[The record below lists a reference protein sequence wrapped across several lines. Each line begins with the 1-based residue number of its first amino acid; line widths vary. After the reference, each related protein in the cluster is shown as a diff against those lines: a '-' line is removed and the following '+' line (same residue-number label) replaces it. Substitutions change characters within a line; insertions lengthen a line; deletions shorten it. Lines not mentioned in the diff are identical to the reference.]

1 MQIDDALIDK
11 LSALCKLSFE
21 AQDREAIKAD
31 LQRMLDFV
39 EKIAEVD
46 TTGVAP
52 LIHMTKAVNVWREDV
67 VQPTLTHEQALA
79 NAPKRDSDYFRVP
92 KVIKG

>member
-11 LSALCKLSFE
+11 LSALSKLSFE
-21 AQDREAIKAD
+21 AQDREAMKAD
-31 LQRMLDFV
+31 LQRMLNFV

-52 LIHMTKAVNVWREDV
+52 LIHMTEAVNVWREDV
-67 VQPTLTHEQALA
+67 VQPTLTHAQALA